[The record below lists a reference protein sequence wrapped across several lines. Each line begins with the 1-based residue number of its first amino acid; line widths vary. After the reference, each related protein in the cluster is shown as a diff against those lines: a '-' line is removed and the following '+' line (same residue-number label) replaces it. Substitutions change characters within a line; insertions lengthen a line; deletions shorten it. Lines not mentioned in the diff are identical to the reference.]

1 MRRIITSTAKKFW
14 ATLSLLSIE
23 LIIILVLFVA
33 SAFVFAFFV
42 NLVFVQKKEDFDFMV
57 FGFLE
62 PFVSDGTTRI
72 VSVVTYLGNHQ
83 FLIPANLLLVF
94 YYLFI
99 KKHRWYSIKI
109 PVVALSS
116 LLLMIG
122 LKRFFNRPRPDIPV
136 LREVS
141 GLSFPSGHSMMSFT
155 FYGLLIYIVWHE
167 VQNKTLKWILI
178 SLLSLTILT
187 IGATRVY
194 LRVHYASDV
203 LAGFSFGLIWLVI
216 SLFVIRRVERYTRKE
231 IDPAVQKP
239 TVVNIE
245 SKG

>member
-1 MRRIITSTAKKFW
+1 VRRIITSTAKKFW
-14 ATLSLLSIE
+14 AALSLLSIE

-33 SAFVFAFFV
+33 AAFVFAFFV

-57 FGFLE
+57 FGMLE
-62 PFVSDGTTRI
+62 PFVTDGTTRV
-72 VSVVTYLGNHQ
+72 VSVLTYLGNHQ

-109 PVVALSS
+109 PVVALGS
-116 LLLMIG
+116 LFLMLG
-122 LKRFFNRPRPDIPV
+122 LKQFFNRPRPDIPV

-155 FYGLLIYIVWHE
+155 FYGLLIYIVWHN
-167 VQNKTLKWILI
+167 VQNKTWKWILI
-178 SLLSLTILT
+178 SLLALIILI
-187 IGATRVY
+187 IGASRVY

-203 LAGFSFGLIWLVI
+203 LAGFSLGLIWLVI
-216 SLFVIRRVERYTRKE
+216 SLWVMRRIERYTHKE

-239 TVVNIE
+239 TVVE
-245 SKG
+245 VKTKA

>member
-1 MRRIITSTAKKFW
+1 
-14 ATLSLLSIE
+14 
-23 LIIILVLFVA
+23 
-33 SAFVFAFFV
+33 
-42 NLVFVQKKEDFDFMV
+42 
-57 FGFLE
+57 
-62 PFVSDGTTRI
+62 
-72 VSVVTYLGNHQ
+72 
-83 FLIPANLLLVF
+83 
-94 YYLFI
+94 
-99 KKHRWYSIKI
+99 
-109 PVVALSS
+109 
-116 LLLMIG
+116 MIG

-203 LAGFSFGLIWLVI
+203 LAGFSLGLIWLVI

>member
-1 MRRIITSTAKKFW
+1 VKRIITSTAKKFW
-14 ATLSLLSIE
+14 AALSLLSIE
-23 LIIILVLFVA
+23 LIIILVLFVVA
-33 SAFVFAFFV
+33 AFVFAFFV

-57 FGFLE
+57 FGMLE
-62 PFVSDGTTRI
+62 PYVTDSTTRI
-72 VSVVTYLGNHQ
+72 VSILTYLGNHQ

-99 KKHRWYSIKI
+99 KKHRWYSIKV
-109 PVVALSS
+109 PVVALGS
-116 LLLMIG
+116 LLLMLG
-122 LKRFFNRPRPDIPV
+122 LKQFFNRPRPDIPV

-155 FYGLLIYIVWHE
+155 FYGLLIYIVWHN
-167 VQNKTLKWILI
+167 VASKTWKWILI
-178 SLLSLTILT
+178 SLLGLIILI
-187 IGATRVY
+187 IGASRVY

-203 LAGFSFGLIWLVI
+203 LAGFSLGLIWLVI
-216 SLFVIRRVERYTRKE
+216 SLWVMRRIEKYTSKQ

-245 SKG
+245 SKV

>member
-57 FGFLE
+57 FGMLE
-62 PFVSDGTTRI
+62 PYVTDANTRI
-72 VSVVTYLGNHQ
+72 VSVLTYLGNHQ

-109 PVVALSS
+109 PVVALGS
-116 LLLMIG
+116 LFLMLG
-122 LKRFFNRPRPDIPV
+122 LKQFFNRPRPDIPV

-187 IGATRVY
+187 IGATRIY

-203 LAGFSFGLIWLVI
+203 LAGFSLGLIWLVI